1 MGRPGRALGAPMWD
15 LQWQHLQKPPG
26 DLWAQAGDTWA
37 DGASPPSPPPWQQP
51 GENAGGQSA
60 GLPVLGHTC
69 PPSAGMGHPRTPR
82 GCCSRPPHPKDS
94 LSGVEMGLLLLPGWK
109 YQAILGDILPAS
121 VLAEI
126 RPSPLSPSAGTAETA
141 AVWRWGVEDGARKN
155 LESPQQAGE
164 GLVVGQGEWPGNRT
178 CRGGSLGG

>member
-1 MGRPGRALGAPMWD
+1 MWD

-37 DGASPPSPPPWQQP
+37 GGASPPSPPPWQQP

-82 GCCSRPPHPKDS
+82 GCCSRPPTRRTVC
-94 LSGVEMGLLLLPGWK
+94 LGWK
-109 YQAILGDILPAS
+109 WAS
-121 VLAEI
+121 SSCLAGNI
-126 RPSPLSPSAGTAETA
+126 RPSWVTSCLQ
-141 AVWRWGVEDGARKN
+141 VF
-155 LESPQQAGE
+155 
-164 GLVVGQGEWPGNRT
+164 WPRFGR
-178 CRGGSLGG
+178 LP